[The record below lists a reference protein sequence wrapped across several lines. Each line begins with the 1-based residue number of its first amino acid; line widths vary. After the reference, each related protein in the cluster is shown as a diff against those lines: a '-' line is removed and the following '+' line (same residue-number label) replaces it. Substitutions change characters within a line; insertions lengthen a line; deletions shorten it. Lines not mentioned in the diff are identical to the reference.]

1 MKVGLQILLTV
12 SISVTSCEHS
22 FSKIKLIMTYMYIR
36 STMTESR
43 LTNLTILSTER
54 ETVQQVDFTKV
65 IENVAAVRV
74 QKVLI

>member
-1 MKVGLQILLTV
+1 
-12 SISVTSCEHS
+12 
-22 FSKIKLIMTYMYIR
+22 MTYMYIR